1 MVEGDIEGMSSPL
14 IDEIPGDKMHDDVGV
29 VDPSR
34 QSKIPSKLR
43 TSMANA
49 NPAGAVASDPKNLPT
64 SNGQPA
70 AAIEGEGEGEGG
82 AGSASQTIPPAPSEM
97 PSGTVAAGLPD
108 APAGA
113 GQVVLLVDDD
123 QSVRKS
129 TNMLLRTLG
138 YMVIEAERGAQAI
151 EILQQTQRIDIVLSD
166 IVMPGGVSGIDLAR
180 WIAAEQPHRPLI
192 LMSGAV
198 SPEQIADLSIKAP
211 MLRKPY
217 RVEDLVKLIDE
228 ALKPS

>member
-14 IDEIPGDKMHDDVGV
+14 IDEIQGDKMHDDVGV

-43 TSMANA
+43 SSMANA
-49 NPAGAVASDPKNLPT
+49 NPAGSVASDPKNLPT

-70 AAIEGEGEGEGG
+70 AAIDGEGG
-82 AGSASQTIPPAPSEM
+82 SAGSASQTIPPAPSEM
-97 PSGTVAAGLPD
+97 PGGLVAAGSPD

-228 ALKPS
+228 ALKPR

>member
-1 MVEGDIEGMSSPL
+1 MIEVATESSSSPFA
-14 IDEIPGDKMHDDVGV
+14 DEIQGDETQEGVGV
-29 VDPSR
+29 VDPGRGPTSLSNL
-34 QSKIPSKLR
+34 QSFL
-43 TSMANA
+43 ANA
-49 NPAGAVASDPKNLPT
+49 NPAGSAAADPKNP
-64 SNGQPA
+64 SISQPA
-70 AAIEGEGEGEGG
+70 AAIDGEGG
-82 AGSASQTIPPAPSEM
+82 SAGSPSQTIPPAPAEM
-97 PSGTVAAGLPD
+97 PSGSVAAGLPG
-108 APAGA
+108 ASAGV
-113 GQVVLLVDDD
+113 GQVVLVVDDD

-228 ALKPS
+228 ALKPR